1 MDIYGM
7 DTEAGLSSLKGL
19 DTNNSISQL
28 ILFNNLLYNLY
39 SFTQDFVYLGKNF
52 LSKIVCVEQKIIF
65 SCVWYIKW

>member
-1 MDIYGM
+1 M
-7 DTEAGLSSLKGL
+7 DTKAGLSSLKGL

-39 SFTQDFVYLGKNF
+39 SFTQDLVYLGKNF

-65 SCVWYIKW
+65 PCIWYIK